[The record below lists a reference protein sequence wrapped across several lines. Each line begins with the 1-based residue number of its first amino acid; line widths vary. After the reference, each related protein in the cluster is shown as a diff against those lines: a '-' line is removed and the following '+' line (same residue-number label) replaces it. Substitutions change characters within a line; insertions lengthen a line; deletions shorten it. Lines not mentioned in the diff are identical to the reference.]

1 MAVVSRVLPG
11 YILNHPFRFP
21 IGTHMHQW
29 LTRSTRIA
37 YVLAILLMLAT
48 PILLVWQHYGM
59 MRTLEI
65 GPLMPNT
72 AS

>member
-1 MAVVSRVLPG
+1 
-11 YILNHPFRFP
+11 
-21 IGTHMHQW
+21 MHQW
-29 LTRSTRIA
+29 LSRSTRIA

-65 GPLMPNT
+65 SPLHPYGARVTDDRDTTLGNR
-72 AS
+72 SNGNEK